1 MDHRTHHVDQGRHS
15 YIMMVFHFLHSGPG
29 VLLSAALGLYVG
41 VNWPLGDL
49 PEQFQLF
56 YISLYRMM
64 ALPFLI
70 LTIIFAISRI
80 KARND
85 ERGAG
90 LRVALL
96 LISAMIATAGLAIFV
111 SMVIIN
117 YESEAIVRGLGSVVS
132 AFGKEDANFAEVT
145 LSNQG
150 DAGHISL
157 LAQAITDLVPN
168 NVFSAL
174 ASMNLGQIIIFLI
187 IFSVAI
193 LRISAVQRERFINLV
208 GTLRRP
214 FAHMM
219 ERMQILVPVA
229 VFFYAVHA
237 AHAVSSENLTTLRPL
252 FAVILSSTL
261 MTSIVAILITSL
273 ASARSPFKV
282 AGDIKNAVV
291 AGILAVTEEASL
303 VLILEKIRQTS
314 SDDGDDQE
322 VIASLG
328 LAIGRFGMITI
339 IASVLTYTIA
349 VYQVPVTATLI
360 FDVLCLSI
368 LSAVLITGLNGPGVL
383 AAALLFCGGVLG
395 LPLEAL
401 LVLVIILEPLLEILL
416 IPVSVTVTTAM
427 VVLMTS
433 IKNRRATA
441 MIKSV

>member
-1 MDHRTHHVDQGRHS
+1 MDQRTHHVDQGRHS
-15 YIMMVFHFLHSGPG
+15 YIMRVFHFLHSGPG
-29 VLLSAALGLYVG
+29 VLLSAALGLFIG
-41 VNWPLGDL
+41 VKWPLGDF

-111 SMVIIN
+111 SMIIIDF
-117 YESEAIVRGLGSVVS
+117 ESEAIIQGLGSVVS

-145 LSNQG
+145 LSKQA
-150 DAGHISL
+150 DVGHISL
-157 LAQAITDLVPN
+157 LAKAITDLVPN

-174 ASMNLGQIIIFLI
+174 SSMNIGQIIIFLI

-193 LRISAVQRERFINLV
+193 LRISAVQRQRFINLV

-219 ERMQILVPVA
+219 ERMQMLVPVA

-252 FAVILSSTL
+252 FSVILSSTL
-261 MTSIVAILITSL
+261 ITSVVAVLITSL

-322 VIASLG
+322 VVASLG

-339 IASVLTYTIA
+339 LASVLTYTIA

-433 IKNRRATA
+433 IKNRRTKA
-441 MIKSV
+441 MIKPV